1 MAVVASDTVAEKAG
15 YVSWGAA
22 IAGALLASALSF
34 VLLTFGSAV
43 GLSLVSPWTSTA
55 PSSIRPSSP
64 NSRPRCGPLV
74 KVSSWDAEWINMV
87 FNRWNFTTAGRFER
101 IA

>member
-1 MAVVASDTVAEKAG
+1 LTFKEANMAVVAADRVADQSG

-43 GLSLVSPWTSTA
+43 GLSLVSP
-55 PSSIRPSSP
+55 
-64 NSRPRCGPLV
+64 
-74 KVSSWDAEWINMV
+74 
-87 FNRWNFTTAGRFER
+87 
-101 IA
+101 